1 LIAEIF
7 GVSRGA
13 TFDCVARDEGTGAS
27 DIDPL
32 DNDRSLSLLSR

>member
-13 TFDCVARDEGTGAS
+13 TFDCVALDGGTGTS
-27 DIDPL
+27 TIDPL